1 MISCEKARD
10 LISKHLDGELSAEE
24 SAALEAHLASCED
37 CSRFLSLLSLV
48 SESVPEDV
56 EPPAELKSGVMTEVK
71 RLNAEKKRKKRS
83 ALILRWTAAAASFA
97 IIAFA
102 GYSLLKSGDYGADK
116 SVAVFEDEAEP
127 EAPAFDSEPLPSPL
141 PDPNSAPAED
151 SEPCAEPEPEPEI
164 DFAIAGACAQ
174 PEQEPE
180 QEPEPQSE
188 PEPKPQPS
196 PQPVTTPQ
204 PTPVPEP
211 EPEPEP
217 QPEPEP
223 EPQPSPQTFNSAT
236 EPPDDTPWPDDVPF
250 SLEPMS
256 GYCDVPEDVSYPCEW
271 LVVLY
276 GEGSWYE
283 AREYAEGR
291 GWTLWTDL
299 DDGQLT
305 FRLSA
310 PLDEEEFAA
319 LISELLEY
327 EFVTDAYP
335 VNCP

>member
-102 GYSLLKSGDYGADK
+102 GYSLLKSGDYGADN

-151 SEPCAEPEPEPEI
+151 SEPCAEPEQEPEI
-164 DFAIAGACAQ
+164 DFATAGACAQ

-180 QEPEPQSE
+180 
-188 PEPKPQPS
+188 PQPS
-196 PQPVTTPQ
+196 PQR
-204 PTPVPEP
+204 
-211 EPEPEP
+211 
-217 QPEPEP
+217 
-223 EPQPSPQTFNSAT
+223 FNSAT
-236 EPPDDTPWPDDVPF
+236 EPPDDTPWPDDVPLF
-250 SLEPMS
+250 VKPMS

>member
-56 EPPAELKSGVMTEVK
+56 EPPAELKSGVMAEVK

-83 ALILRWTAAAASFA
+83 SLILRWTAAAASFA

-151 SEPCAEPEPEPEI
+151 SEPCAEPEPEPE
-164 DFAIAGACAQ
+164 
-174 PEQEPE
+174 
-180 QEPEPQSE
+180 PQSE
-188 PEPKPQPS
+188 PEPK
-196 PQPVTTPQ
+196 
-204 PTPVPEP
+204 
-211 EPEPEP
+211 
-217 QPEPEP
+217 
-223 EPQPSPQTFNSAT
+223 PQPSPQTFNSAT
-236 EPPDDTPWPDDVPF
+236 EPPDDTPWPDDVPLF
-250 SLEPMS
+250 VEPMS

>member
-1 MISCEKARD
+1 MISCEKACE
-10 LISKHLDGELSAEE
+10 LISEYIDEELSSEE
-24 SAALEAHLASCED
+24 RAALEAHLASCED

-83 ALILRWTAAAASFA
+83 SLILRWTAAAASFA

-102 GYSLLKSGDYGADK
+102 GYSLLKSGDYGADN

-151 SEPCAEPEPEPEI
+151 SEPCAEPEPEPAI
-164 DFAIAGACAQ
+164 VFATDGSFAQ

-180 QEPEPQSE
+180 PQ
-188 PEPKPQPS
+188 
-196 PQPVTTPQ
+196 
-204 PTPVPEP
+204 
-211 EPEPEP
+211 PEP

-223 EPQPSPQTFNSAT
+223 EPQPSPQPIQSAT
-236 EPPDDTPWPDDVPF
+236 EPPDDTPWPDDVPL
-250 SLEPMS
+250 SVVVEPMS
-256 GYCDVPEDVSYPCEW
+256 GCCDVPEDVSYPCEW

-276 GEGSWYE
+276 GEGSWSE

-305 FRLSA
+305 FCLSA

>member
-56 EPPAELKSGVMTEVK
+56 EPPAELKSGVMAEVK

-83 ALILRWTAAAASFA
+83 SLILRWTAAAASFA

-151 SEPCAEPEPEPEI
+151 SEPCAEPEPEPE
-164 DFAIAGACAQ
+164 
-174 PEQEPE
+174 
-180 QEPEPQSE
+180 PQSE
-188 PEPKPQPS
+188 PEPK
-196 PQPVTTPQ
+196 
-204 PTPVPEP
+204 
-211 EPEPEP
+211 
-217 QPEPEP
+217 
-223 EPQPSPQTFNSAT
+223 PQPSPQTFNSAT
-236 EPPDDTPWPDDVPF
+236 EPPDDTPWPDDVPLF
-250 SLEPMS
+250 VEPMS

-276 GEGSWYE
+276 GEGSRYE
-283 AREYAEGR
+283 AREYAEGC

>member
-56 EPPAELKSGVMTEVK
+56 EPPAELKSGVMAEVK

-102 GYSLLKSGDYGADK
+102 GYSLLKSGDYGADN

-151 SEPCAEPEPEPEI
+151 SEPCAEPEQEPEI
-164 DFAIAGACAQ
+164 DFATAGACAQ

-180 QEPEPQSE
+180 
-188 PEPKPQPS
+188 PQPS
-196 PQPVTTPQ
+196 PQR
-204 PTPVPEP
+204 
-211 EPEPEP
+211 
-217 QPEPEP
+217 
-223 EPQPSPQTFNSAT
+223 FNSAT